1 MFKNKFQR
9 KISIK
14 LIIIFGLI
22 IISSLSI
29 YFLRK
34 QINSINA
41 TIAEK
46 KEMNYLIANR
56 EEVDAKISAD
66 FSSVDPQYEKKI
78 ADSIPSVYNILSF
91 VDALESLSKKYSFKQ
106 TLSFNQPTLASEISG
121 PISLMVINFN
131 VAIDEI
137 NIDGLVNYLNDFEK
151 LPYFVSINSLNY
163 LAQGSNGWKENSSIN
178 ISGRLYVHQ

>member
-14 LIIIFGLI
+14 LIIIFCLI
-22 IISSLSI
+22 IISSFSV
-29 YFLRK
+29 YFLRN

-41 TIAEK
+41 SIAEK

-56 EEVDAKISAD
+56 EEVDRKINAD
-66 FSSVDPQYEKKI
+66 FSGVDPQYEKKI

-106 TLSFNQPTLASEISG
+106 NLSFNQPTSAAEISG
-121 PISLMVINFN
+121 PVSLMLINFN

-137 NIDGLVNYLNDFEK
+137 NIEVLTNYLKDFEK
-151 LPYFVSINSLNY
+151 LPYFVSINSINY
-163 LAQGSNGWKENSSIN
+163 LAQNNGGWRENSSIN